1 MWLKTPEEWFGREA
15 RNVANILHAEGKLK
29 VDSHHDVMRRLFDEA
44 IRMSGGY
51 NAQDAANS
59 IWAVATMGVDDP
71 RIVNG
76 LAKACVN
83 HVRDF
88 NEQDAAN
95 SLWAI
100 ATLGVADPHVISSL
114 SDACVD
120 KVRNFN
126 PQETS
131 NALWSAA
138 VLNIKDKVITNYYH
152 EFSHCSCL

>member
-95 SLWAI
+95 SIWAVAALGVADPHVISILSEACVNRVRDFSSQAAANSLWAI

-114 SDACVD
+114 SDA
-120 KVRNFN
+120 
-126 PQETS
+126 
-131 NALWSAA
+131 
-138 VLNIKDKVITNYYH
+138 
-152 EFSHCSCL
+152 